1 MPQGLDNRIV
11 LVTGG
16 AVRIG
21 RAIVEA
27 LANAGA
33 GVIVHARASQ
43 AAADA
48 LVAGIRG
55 RGGRAWRVGGALET
69 PEGAAGVFR
78 DALAAA
84 GRIDGLVNNAAIFAR
99 QPLAA
104 SDAAAFDAHW
114 RVNALAP
121 MLLTRLLSGHVAVAH
136 PGATAPVAGI
146 VNLLDQRIARP
157 CAGCLPYLVSKQALA
172 AFTTAAA
179 LELAPRI
186 TVNAVAPGAAL
197 TPVAAAGRE
206 PAGHA
211 PLGKLCTPEQIA
223 AAVVFLL
230 SSPAIT
236 GQILYVDGG
245 QHLRSE
251 QYAVNSEQ
259 LWERHPVAR

>member
-1 MPQGLDNRIV
+1 MSQELKNRIL

-27 LANAGA
+27 LVTAGA
-33 GVIVHARASQ
+33 GVVVHAYASQ

-55 RGGRAWRVGGALET
+55 RGGQAWRVMGALET
-69 PEGAAGVFR
+69 TDGVAGVFG
-78 DALAAA
+78 DAMAVA
-84 GRIDGLVNNAAIFAR
+84 GRLDGIVNNAAVFAR
-99 QPLAA
+99 QSLAA
-104 SDAAAFDAHW
+104 SDAAAFDTAW

-121 MLLTRLLSGHVAVAH
+121 MLLTRLLAEQVAAAH
-136 PGATAPVAGI
+136 PAAQAPVAGV
-146 VNLLDQRIARP
+146 VNLLDQRIAHP
-157 CAGCLPYLVSKQALA
+157 CVGCLPYLVSKQALA

-197 TPVAAAGRE
+197 MPVAAVASE
-206 PAGHA
+206 PAGSV
-211 PLGKLCTPEQIA
+211 PLGHHCTPEQIA

-230 SSPAIT
+230 TNPSIT
-236 GQILYVDGG
+236 GQVLYVDGG
-245 QHLRSE
+245 QHLE
-251 QYAVNSEQ
+251 
-259 LWERHPVAR
+259 

>member
-1 MPQGLDNRIV
+1 MCRGLDHRTV

-27 LANAGA
+27 LAAAGT
-33 GVIVHARASQ
+33 GVVVHARASQ
-43 AAADA
+43 VAADA
-48 LVAGIRG
+48 LVAEIRA
-55 RGGRAWRVGGALET
+55 RGGQAWCVNGVLET
-69 PEGAAGVFR
+69 PEGVAGVFA

-84 GRIDGLVNNAAIFAR
+84 GRIDGLVNNAAMFAR

-104 SDAAAFDAHW
+104 CDAAAFDLPW

-121 MLLTRLLSGHVAVAH
+121 MQLTRLLAGHVASAH
-136 PGATAPVAGI
+136 PGATGPVAGV

-197 TPVAAAGRE
+197 APVAAAARE
-206 PAGHA
+206 LAGCA
-211 PLGKLCTPEQIA
+211 PLGRTCTPEQIA
-223 AAVVFLL
+223 DAVVFLL

-245 QHLRSE
+245 QHLGK
-251 QYAVNSEQ
+251 N
-259 LWERHPVAR
+259 

>member
-27 LANAGA
+27 LATAGA

-48 LVAGIRG
+48 LVAAIRG

-69 PEGAAGVFR
+69 PEGADGVFR

-99 QPLAA
+99 QPLVA

-121 MLLTRLLSGHVAVAH
+121 MLLARLLAGHVAVVH
-136 PGATAPVAGI
+136 PGASAPVAGI

-157 CAGCLPYLVSKQALA
+157 CTGCLPYLVSKQALA
-172 AFTTAAA
+172 AFTLSAA
-179 LELAPRI
+179 LELAPRV
-186 TVNAVAPGAAL
+186 TVNAVAPGAVL
-197 TPVAAAGRE
+197 LPVSPDGRE
-206 PAGHA
+206 PAGVA
-211 PLGKLCTPEQIA
+211 PLGRHGTPEQVA
-223 AAVVFLL
+223 EAVVYLL
-230 SSPAIT
+230 AHSAMT

-245 QHLRSE
+245 QHL
-251 QYAVNSEQ
+251 
-259 LWERHPVAR
+259 L

>member
-1 MPQGLDNRIV
+1 MSHVLDHRTV

-27 LANAGA
+27 LATAGA
-33 GVIVHARASQ
+33 GVIVHARDSQ
-43 AAADA
+43 PAADA

-55 RGGRAWRVGGALET
+55 RGGRAWRVGGALDT
-69 PEGAAGVFR
+69 PEGAAGVFC

-84 GRIDGLVNNAAIFAR
+84 GRIDGLVNNAAVFAR
-99 QPLAA
+99 QSLAS

-121 MLLTRLLSGHVAVAH
+121 MLLARLLAGQVDAVH
-136 PGATAPVAGI
+136 PGAKAPVAGI
-146 VNLLDQRIARP
+146 VNLLDQRIAHP

-172 AFTTAAA
+172 AFTTSAA
-179 LELAPRI
+179 LELAPRL

-197 TPVAAAGRE
+197 APVATAGRE
-206 PAGHA
+206 AAGFA
-211 PLGKLCTPEQIA
+211 PLGQSCTPEQIA

-230 SSPAIT
+230 SSPSIT

-245 QHLRSE
+245 QHLGP
-251 QYAVNSEQ
+251 N
-259 LWERHPVAR
+259 

>member
-1 MPQGLDNRIV
+1 MLQGVDSRVV

-27 LANAGA
+27 LAAAGA
-33 GVIVHARASQ
+33 GVVVHAHTSQ
-43 AAADA
+43 TAADT

-55 RGGRAWRVGGALET
+55 RGGRAWRVSGTLET
-69 PEGAAGVFR
+69 PEGVTTVFQ

-99 QPLAA
+99 QSLAL
-104 SDAAAFDAHW
+104 STAAAFDMFW

-121 MLLTRLLSGHVAVAH
+121 MLLTRLLAEQITTAH
-136 PGATAPVAGI
+136 PDKTAPVARV
-146 VNLLDQRIARP
+146 VNLLDQRIAHP

-197 TPVAAAGRE
+197 TPVAAAAANHGPRNPPCVPFLPLTHVPSSTINSLTKPLRPGSAME
-206 PAGHA
+206 LITKKIAKKPSAGTRRA
-211 PLGKLCTPEQIA
+211 SPE
-223 AAVVFLL
+223 
-230 SSPAIT
+230 S
-236 GQILYVDGG
+236 
-245 QHLRSE
+245 
-251 QYAVNSEQ
+251 
-259 LWERHPVAR
+259 